1 MQRVTITLDD
11 ELMQALDARMRAQGH
26 ANRSETVRD
35 LVRAGLAE
43 TTEAASESGQCVGAL
58 VYVYDHD
65 TRQLSQRL
73 TGAQHAHHDLS
84 IATLHVHLDHES
96 CMEVAVLRGAPAQ
109 VKHFADHITGERG
122 VRYGRLVT
130 IPVDVAAERHGHGAG
145 AHPHAHTH
153 VRTRG

>member
-35 LVRAGLAE
+35 LVRAGLE
-43 TTEAASESGQCVGAL
+43 TTGDAPASGQCVGAL

-73 TGAQHAHHDLS
+73 TSAQHDHHDLS
-84 IATLHVHLDHES
+84 VATLHVHLDHES
-96 CMEVAVLRGAPAQ
+96 CMEVAVLRGAPGDVRQ
-109 VKHFADHITGERG
+109 FADHVTGERG

-130 IPVDVAAERHGHGAG
+130 IPVDVASERHPHGAT
-145 AHPHAHTH
+145 AHAHSHTH

>member
-11 ELMQALDARMRAQGH
+11 DLMQALDARMRAQGH

-43 TTEAASESGQCVGAL
+43 TTEAATASGQCVGAL

-65 TRQLSQRL
+65 TRQLPQRL
-73 TGAQHAHHDLS
+73 TAAQHDHHDLS
-84 IATLHVHLDHES
+84 VATLHVHLDHES
-96 CMEVAVLRGAPAQ
+96 CLEVAVLRGAAGD
-109 VKHFADHITGERG
+109 VRHFADHVTGERG

-130 IPVDVAAERHGHGAG
+130 VPVDLASERHDHGAK
-145 AHPHAHTH
+145 ARSHAHAH
-153 VRTRG
+153 VRTLG

>member
-11 ELMQALDARMRAQGH
+11 DLMQALDARMRAQGH

-43 TTEAASESGQCVGAL
+43 TTETMPASGQCVGAL

-65 TRQLSQRL
+65 TRHLSQRL
-73 TGAQHAHHDLS
+73 TGAQHDHHDLS
-84 IATLHVHLDHES
+84 VATLHVHLDHDS
-96 CMEVAVLRGAPAQ
+96 CMEVAVLRGAPGE
-109 VKHFADHITGERG
+109 VRHFADHVIGERG
-122 VRYGRLVT
+122 VRYGRLVS
-130 IPVDVAAERHGHGAG
+130 IPVNVAAERHGHGETV
-145 AHPHAHTH
+145 HVHTHTH